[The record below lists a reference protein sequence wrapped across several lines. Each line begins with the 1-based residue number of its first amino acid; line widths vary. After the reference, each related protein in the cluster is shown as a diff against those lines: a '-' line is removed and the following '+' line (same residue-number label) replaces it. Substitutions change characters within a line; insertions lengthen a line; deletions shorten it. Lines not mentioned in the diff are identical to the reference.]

1 MALTLWFIGPTCDVK
16 HQPRLETIRTH
27 EKVSKSFLK
36 EPPSD
41 VILALLPVKHG
52 YLKRFFWVTFIVWKY
67 SHLQTQA
74 TQVFASGDGCL
85 RTSGVEPRHATTV
98 PDDPIWKFE
107 DGKKAGEIPPN
118 TTKGFGKWTLTD
130 GNQEEP
136 GTYIYIHI
144 YICIYIVSVD
154 KIDLWDLDGIRTSQN

>member
-52 YLKRFFWVTFIVWKY
+52 YLKRFFLGY
-67 SHLQTQA
+67 LH
-74 TQVFASGDGCL
+74 CL
-85 RTSGVEPRHATTV
+85 KILTP
-98 PDDPIWKFE
+98 PDSSDS
-107 DGKKAGEIPPN
+107 
-118 TTKGFGKWTLTD
+118 
-130 GNQEEP
+130 
-136 GTYIYIHI
+136 
-144 YICIYIVSVD
+144 SVR
-154 KIDLWDLDGIRTSQN
+154 LWRWMP